1 VSRASMLNKWRQ
13 IRSQPGTLACCRIV
27 SHIADMRS
35 IIRLSSLDTI
45 DSKAIALLMERGRLS
60 WAELGS
66 KLGLSA
72 PAAAER
78 VHRLEGRG
86 VLREYRAIP
95 DPDAVGFPILAFV
108 KAALGRPDSR
118 AAFVRG
124 VRRNPF
130 VLECH
135 HVAGEDDYL
144 LKVRCRSI
152 GDLEKLLVDEIR
164 GKLGAKRTNT
174 VFVLST
180 AKETSTL
187 PVGK

>member
-1 VSRASMLNKWRQ
+1 MQISLN
-13 IRSQPGTLACCRIV
+13 
-27 SHIADMRS
+27 
-35 IIRLSSLDTI
+35 TI
-45 DSKAIALLMERGRLS
+45 DRKALALLMEKGRLS
-60 WAELGS
+60 WADLGA
-66 KLGLSA
+66 KLGLSP
-72 PAAAER
+72 PAAADR
-78 VHRLEGRG
+78 VRRLEKRG
-86 VLREYRAIP
+86 FLQGYRAIP

-108 KAALGRPDSR
+108 YIALGRPDRR

-124 VRRNPF
+124 VRSNPF

-135 HVAGEDDYL
+135 HIAGEDDYL

-152 GDLEKLLVDEIR
+152 PDLEKLLVDDIR
-164 GKLGAKRTNT
+164 GKLGAKRTGT